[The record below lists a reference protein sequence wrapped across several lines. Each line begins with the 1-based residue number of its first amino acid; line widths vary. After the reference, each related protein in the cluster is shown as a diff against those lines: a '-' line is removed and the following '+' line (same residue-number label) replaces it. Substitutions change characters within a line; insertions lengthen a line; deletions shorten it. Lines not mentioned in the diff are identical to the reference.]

1 LLMASYSSSLKN
13 VIIEIKYYKYKE
25 NEKIKEKD
33 GKNNSESS
41 NIAVIKIN
49 RPEVLNALNREVMLE
64 LSTAIDIVSADD
76 KIKVIIITGAGEKSF
91 CAGADIKYVVTI
103 DPPEAEK
110 YASFVHK
117 LLNKIENL
125 EKPVIAAINGYALG
139 GGCEIAL
146 ACDIRVA
153 SSNAKIGQTEV
164 TIGIPPGWGGT
175 QRLLRI
181 VGLAKT
187 KELIYTGK
195 MISANEAQRIGLVN
209 KVVSLTDD
217 EKEKE
222 EIEGMDPIDK
232 SVGSIHKIS
241 YIISNNNH
249 KLLKEEETYLQKRT
263 QVLAKILNEKL
274 MDECLLLANEIIKN
288 SYNAIRVSK
297 MLINKGMDADIDT
310 GLRLEIYAHSLCF
323 AHKDRQRLMSSFL
336 NDRKK

>member
-1 LLMASYSSSLKN
+1 
-13 VIIEIKYYKYKE
+13 
-25 NEKIKEKD
+25 
-33 GKNNSESS
+33 
-41 NIAVIKIN
+41 
-49 RPEVLNALNREVMLE
+49 MLE

-76 KIKVIIITGAGEKSF
+76 KIKVIILTGAGEKSF

-195 MISANEAQRIGLVN
+195 MISAIEAQRIGLVN

-274 MDECLLLANEIIKN
+274 MDECLLFAHEIIKN

-297 MLINKGMDADIDT
+297 MLINKGMDTDIDT

>member
-1 LLMASYSSSLKN
+1 MASYSSSLKN

-76 KIKVIIITGAGEKSF
+76 KIKVIILTGAGEKSF

-249 KLLKEEETYLQKRT
+249 KLLKEEKTYLQKRT